1 MTDIDDQT
9 EAPATGGA
17 IRLDQALAV
26 RGLVRSRAAAR
37 DAVLRGT
44 VRIDGAPAAR
54 PSVRVRPDQAIEI
67 ADPAAR
73 YVSRSALKLAA
84 ALDAF
89 EVDPSERDA
98 VDLGASTGGFTQVL
112 LERGAR
118 SVTAIDVGHGQLAE
132 EVAADPRVR
141 SIEGLNV
148 RELAAAHLAVAPSL
162 IVADLSFISLLL
174 ALPPALALAAPGA
187 DLVALVKPQFEVGRE
202 GIGKGGI
209 VRETPLVEE
218 ALERVRRFVDTTPG
232 WTVRG
237 LIASPIAGGDGNQEY
252 LLAARADGR

>member
-1 MTDIDDQT
+1 LTDIDDQT

-17 IRLDQALAV
+17 IRLDQALAE

-44 VRIDGAPAAR
+44 VRVDGAPASR
-54 PSVRVRPDQAIEI
+54 PSVRVRPGQAIEI

-73 YVSRSALKLAA
+73 YVSRSALKLVA

-89 EVDPSERDA
+89 GIDPADRDA

-118 SVTAIDVGHGQLAE
+118 SVTSIDVGHGQLAPE
-132 EVAADPRVR
+132 IADDPRVR
-141 SIEGLNV
+141 AIEGLNV
-148 RELAAAHLAVAPSL
+148 RALEASHLAVAPSL

-209 VRETPLVEE
+209 VREQALVEDALRRVQDFVE
-218 ALERVRRFVDTTPG
+218 ATAG

-237 LIASPIAGGDGNQEY
+237 LIASPIAGGDGNQEH
-252 LLAARADGR
+252 LLAARAIDR

>member
-1 MTDIDDQT
+1 M
-9 EAPATGGA
+9 
-17 IRLDQALAV
+17 RLDQALAE

-44 VRIDGAPAAR
+44 VTVDGAAVTR
-54 PSVRVRPDQAIEI
+54 PSARVRPGQAVEI

-73 YVSRSALKLAA
+73 YVSRSALKLVA

-89 EVDPSERDA
+89 SIDPAGRDA

-118 SVTAIDVGHGQLAE
+118 AVTAIDVGHGQLAP
-132 EVAADPRVR
+132 AIAGDPRVR
-141 SIEGLNV
+141 AIEGLNV
-148 RELAAAHLAVAPSL
+148 RDLEAAHLDATPSL
-162 IVADLSFISLLL
+162 VVADLSFISLLL

-209 VRETPLVEE
+209 VREQALVEQS
-218 ALERVRRFVDTTPG
+218 LERVRAFVEAAGQWSVT
-232 WTVRG
+232 G

>member
-1 MTDIDDQT
+1 M
-9 EAPATGGA
+9 
-17 IRLDQALAV
+17 RLDQALAE
-26 RGLVRSRAAAR
+26 RGLVRSRAAGR

-44 VRIDGAPAAR
+44 VRVDGTPVSR
-54 PSVRVRPDQAIEI
+54 PSVRVRPEQAIEI

-73 YVSRSALKLAA
+73 YVSRSALKLTA

-89 EVDPSERDA
+89 GIDPGGRDA

-118 SVTAIDVGHGQLAE
+118 SVTSIDVGHGQLAG
-132 EVAADPRVR
+132 EVASDPRVR

-148 RELAAAHLAVAPSL
+148 RELEAAHLAVAPSL
-162 IVADLSFISLLL
+162 IVADLSFISLIL

-209 VRETPLVEE
+209 VRETAMVDE
-218 ALERVRRFVDTTPG
+218 ALERVRRFVDATPG

-252 LLAARADGR
+252 LLCARAAGR

>member
-9 EAPATGGA
+9 DAPATGRA
-17 IRLDQALAV
+17 MRLDQALAE
-26 RGLVRSRAAAR
+26 RGLVRSRAAGR

-44 VRIDGAPAAR
+44 VRVDGAPVSR
-54 PSVRVRPDQAIEI
+54 PSVRIRPEQAIEI

-89 EVDPSERDA
+89 GIDPGGRDA
-98 VDLGASTGGFTQVL
+98 LDLGASTGGFTQVL
-112 LERGAR
+112 RGAR
-118 SVTAIDVGHGQLAE
+118 SVTSIDVGHGQLAG
-132 EVAADPRVR
+132 EVASDPRVR

-148 RELAAAHLAVAPSL
+148 RELEAAHLAVAPSL
-162 IVADLSFISLLL
+162 IVADLSFISLIL

-209 VRETPLVEE
+209 VREQALVEDS
-218 ALERVRRFVDTTPG
+218 LKRVRDFVETTAG
-232 WTVRG
+232 WPVLG
-237 LIASPIAGGDGNQEY
+237 LVASPIAGSDGNQEY
-252 LLAARADGR
+252 LLAAQAPGR